1 MTKVKTL
8 SLRRL
13 GSVSRDTKAI
23 VQKGEQEEFVPILS
37 YA

>member
-1 MTKVKTL
+1 MTKVK
-8 SLRRL
+8 SVRLRRL

-23 VQKGEQEEFVPILS
+23 VQKGEQEEFIPVLS